1 MAASF
6 ETHHTRSQPTAF
18 PPMTAQEKIN
28 QLANAALRAGPPP
41 ATAPKP
47 ATFMPS
53 FEKLKS
59 AEFVA
64 ATATAPAQK
73 SVQPGAKA
81 TPAVEKV
88 ATPIVAAPVEETE
101 SEADLR
107 KMLEAR
113 DAKKEQKT
121 KRASLAVTCTIV
133 GLLAGAGIW
142 FATSE
147 SARAKAG
154 YVVKSIRECGQDV
167 KGVASIMGTYEKQ
180 LDKVAVQGSR
190 IDAAASALG
199 VDPTTTDTSAQAA
212 EIESQ
217 MKEMSGDEG
226 PTVSERDKALQAKF
240 GIVSK
245 LAGNKN
251 PQVQK
256 SDSDVKF

>member
-1 MAASF
+1 MKWLSD
-6 ETHHTRSQPTAF
+6 
-18 PPMTAQEKIN
+18 
-28 QLANAALRAGPPP
+28 LRARWNRYRYGECRECH
-41 ATAPKP
+41 AP
-47 ATFMPS
+47 MPYQS
-53 FEKLKS
+53 SGKQCDDCWTKEW
-59 AEFVA
+59 
-64 ATATAPAQK
+64 
-73 SVQPGAKA
+73 
-81 TPAVEKV
+81 
-88 ATPIVAAPVEETE
+88 
-101 SEADLR
+101 
-107 KMLEAR
+107 

-121 KRASLAVTCTIV
+121 KRASLAVTFTII
-133 GLLAGAGIW
+133 GLLAGTGIW

-256 SDSDVKF
+256 SESDVKF